1 MKYFVY
7 LSIVFF
13 FSQCKPTEVATGPNQ
28 TPNIIFILADDLGY
42 GDVEILN
49 KQSKIATPHLNKLAQ

>member
-13 FSQCKPTEVATGPNQ
+13 FSQCKPTEVTTGPNQ

-49 KQSKIATPHLNKLAQ
+49 K

>member
-1 MKYFVY
+1 MKYFVHS
-7 LSIVFF
+7 LIIIFL
-13 FSQCKPTEVATGPNQ
+13 FSQIKFIEAKILSSQ

-49 KQSKIATPHLNKLAQ
+49 KQ